1 MTLSS
6 QDNTNLIKGC
16 NFLLARGLG
25 TEFGQWKI
33 KINKSKTNLK
43 GVDCAIIISHM
54 NFSKSYDFIS
64 RRTVFP
70 KCVQQEDSEAAI
82 QFRLI

>member
-1 MTLSS
+1 MALSS

-16 NFLLARGLG
+16 NFLLARDLA

-43 GVDCAIIISHM
+43 GVVIISHM
-54 NFSKSYDFIS
+54 NFSKSYNFKS

-70 KCVQQEDSEAAI
+70 KCVQQEDSEATI